1 MSRHCP
7 EFVTTDE
14 DWRGLEVWLVYG
26 ALLKTPNYGARLHYE
41 IPYGRDNTETHPRSA
56 WVNELSARYAG
67 GMEKV

>member
-1 MSRHCP
+1 MPKKP
-7 EFVTTDE
+7 EFVTTNE

-41 IPYGRDNTETHPRSA
+41 IPYGRDNTETHPRCA